1 MSRHSGSKRKSRRQ
15 RFHQG
20 RLRLYLIRQTFQL
33 LGPLFPSLMSRWAY
47 LLWTRTHRY
56 PEPAREKHMR
66 LRANEHSFL
75 VNNQKVKA
83 WGWGKGQGPLVLLIH
98 GWNGRGMQMA
108 GFVDPLLKS
117 GYRVMCFDAP
127 GHGLSQGNH
136 SSIIDIRDV
145 IKRIAEHEGPV
156 HAAIAHSFGVACL
169 SASIVEGFTCSAVVA
184 ISSPGGYQN
193 LLDGY
198 SDHLRIP
205 DEVKQRLK
213 AILVNHIGMNFWEDF
228 SPNVTSGQLP
238 DHCLVVHDAD
248 DKTVDWHI
256 GESLA
261 KCWPNADFFL
271 TEGLGHRRL
280 LLSGKL
286 ARHITHY
293 LDNIPIFDTP

>member
-1 MSRHSGSKRKSRRQ
+1 MSSHSGDKRKARRQ
-15 RFHQG
+15 GLYQG
-20 RLRLYLIRQTFQL
+20 GLRLFLMRQTFQL
-33 LGPLFPSLMSRWAY
+33 LGPLFPGLLSRWLY
-47 LLWTRTHRY
+47 FLWTRTHRY
-56 PEPAREKHMR
+56 PEPAREKRMR
-66 LRANEHSFL
+66 LRASEHSLFM
-75 VNNQKVKA
+75 NNQEIKTWS
-83 WGWGKGQGPLVLLIH
+83 WGDGPLVLLIH

-145 IKRIAEHEGPV
+145 IMHIGEHEGPV

-169 SASIVEGFTCSAVVA
+169 SASIVDGFTCSAVIA
-184 ISSPGGYQN
+184 LSSPGGYQS

-198 SDHLRIP
+198 SEYLRIP
-205 DEVKQRLK
+205 DAIKERLK
-213 AILVNHIGMNFWEDF
+213 AILVKRIGMEFWEDF
-228 SPNVTSGQLP
+228 SPSVASGQLP
-238 DHCLVVHDAD
+238 KHCLVVHDAD
-248 DKTVDWHI
+248 DKTVDWQV

-286 ARHITHY
+286 ARHLIHY
-293 LDNIPIFDTP
+293 LDDIPLCDYS